1 MAEVK
6 YFKCS
11 DSKMMA
17 YRQWIPEDKKVIAVL
32 QILHGMAEHGARYEN
47 FAKVLN
53 SKGIA
58 VYVQDH
64 RGHGETIE
72 GDEQGWFADKNGW
85 QRVCDDSY
93 EFATLIASNHPGK
106 PLFLFGHSMGSF
118 LARTVMVQHS
128 DLFNGVMVMG
138 TGASQ
143 GLVGKIGK
151 MIARREFKKNGPKNP
166 SQKLNDLSFASYNKK
181 FQPARTD
188 FDWLSRD
195 EKQVDKYI
203 DDKLCGFVCT
213 AEFYQD
219 LLYGVELCNSKTF
232 VEKLPKDLP
241 LLIISGSDDPVGG
254 FTKGVKK
261 VYKLYQ
267 EAGIADVTL
276 KLVEGARHELL
287 NETNNKEVYDFLYN
301 WMKVHR

>member
-17 YRQWIPEDKKVIAVL
+17 YRQWIPEDKKVTAVL
-32 QILHGMAEHGARYEN
+32 QILHGMAEHGARYES

-64 RGHGETIE
+64 RGHGATIE
-72 GDEQGWFADKNGW
+72 GDEKGWFADKNGW

-93 EFATLIASNHPGK
+93 ELATFIASNHPGK

-128 DLFNGVMVMG
+128 DLFNGVMIMG

-143 GLVGKIGK
+143 GLIGKIGK
-151 MIARREFKKNGPKNP
+151 LIARRELKKNGPKKP

-181 FQPARTD
+181 FQPSRTD

-195 EKQVDKYI
+195 EEQVDKYI
-203 DDKLCGFVCT
+203 ADDLCGFVCT

-219 LLYGVELCNSKTF
+219 LLYGVELCNSKNF

-241 LLIISGSDDPVGG
+241 LLIISGSEDPVGG
-254 FTKGVKK
+254 TSKGVKK

-267 EAGIADVTL
+267 DAGVADVTL

-287 NETNNKEVYDFLYN
+287 NEINNKEVFEFLYN
-301 WMKVHR
+301 WMKIHR